1 MASHEQKTDDLIQR
15 AANNDRS
22 AIELLLNRHRE
33 RLRQMIAVRF
43 DQRVNPRLDP
53 SDVVQ
58 DVLVKAIKKLPEYAK
73 ERPIAFYP
81 WLRQL
86 ALEQIVET
94 YRVHVAAQRRSV
106 DREVDQNRCAV
117 PLPDQSAVLL
127 ADVLVAQQ
135 SAPSRRLEREQMREQ
150 VQTALGTITVSYREV
165 LVMRYLEKLTMRE
178 IADCVGASESAIK
191 MRHLRALKELG
202 KALGNVRSSDG

>member
-1 MASHEQKTDDLIQR
+1 MASQQNKTDELLR
-15 AANNDRS
+15 RVAADDHS
-22 AIELLLNRHRE
+22 ATELLLNRHRE
-33 RLRQMIAVRF
+33 RLRRMIAVRF

-53 SDVVQ
+53 SDIVQ
-58 DVLVKAIKKLPEYAK
+58 EVMVKAIKKLPAYAK

-86 ALEQIVET
+86 AWDQMVET

-106 DREVDQNRCAV
+106 DREVDPQRFAF

-127 ADVLVAQQ
+127 ADVLAAQQ

-150 VQTALGTITVSYREV
+150 IQIALGTIAVKYREV
-165 LVMRYLEKLTMRE
+165 LVMRYLEQLSMRE
-178 IADCVGASESAIK
+178 IADCVGATESAIK
-191 MRHLRALKELG
+191 MRHMRALKELG
-202 KALGNVRSSDG
+202 KALGHVRFSDG